1 MKQITRHHAF
11 LGTASLAM
19 IALFPPMALMAFYF
33 AFLSSRQNASGNS
46 IASRRSFVKMRNCLR
61 VGTFAGLLVLL
72 VVCGYV
78 FIRGGDL
85 VPAIASFY

>member
-1 MKQITRHHAF
+1 MKQITRHHAL

-19 IALFPPMALMAFYF
+19 IVWFLPMALIAFYF
-33 AFLSSRQNASGNS
+33 AILSNHQYVSGNP
-46 IASRRSFVKMRNCLR
+46 IASRRCIVKMRKCLR

-72 VVCGYV
+72 VACGYV
-78 FIRGGDL
+78 FTKGGDL